1 MHKIFVPVDG
11 SDYAMRAVEYAIKVA
26 LERGPAEVNFVT
38 VYPEPVIYGEIQVY
52 TSPEKMEEELQKHG
66 EDVQRPAV
74 AAAEKAGVTYTAEI
88 VIGDTAEMIAKR
100 ADELGCDSIIMGT
113 HGRGAIGSLVM
124 GSIATKVVHLAKVPV
139 TLVK

>member
-52 TSPEKMEEELQKHG
+52 TSPEKMEEELLKARKLQSSAIIAGGIAHDFNNILTAITGYADMILMDLSPDHPYYKHVTSILRG
-66 EDVQRPAV
+66 SRK
-74 AAAEKAGVTYTAEI
+74 AENLIK
-88 VIGDTAEMIAKR
+88 
-100 ADELGCDSIIMGT
+100 
-113 HGRGAIGSLVM
+113 H
-124 GSIATKVVHLAKVPV
+124 
-139 TLVK
+139 